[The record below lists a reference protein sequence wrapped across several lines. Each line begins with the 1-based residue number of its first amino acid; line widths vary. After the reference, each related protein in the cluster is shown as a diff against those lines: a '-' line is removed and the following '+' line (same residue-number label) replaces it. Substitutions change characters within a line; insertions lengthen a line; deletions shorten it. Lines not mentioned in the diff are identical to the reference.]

1 VRVWRLVRKRR
12 LPDAFTGEGSRIV
25 GGRWNNPGIRVVY
38 TSSSLSLATLEY
50 LTRASALRAP
60 LDVYSIWADVPDDLP
75 MEIIRAD
82 RLVKRWRQYDPPVQS
97 LCELGD
103 AWFAR
108 GQTAVLRVPS
118 AIIPAE
124 DNFLLNP
131 THEGF
136 GKIKIGRSIMRA
148 AFDVRLFR

>member
-1 VRVWRLVRKRR
+1 MRVWRLVRKRR
-12 LPDAFTGEGSRIV
+12 LPSAFSGEGSRIA
-25 GGRWNNPGIRVVY
+25 GARWNNPGIPVVY

-60 LDVYSIWADVPDDLP
+60 QDVYSIWADIPDDLP
-75 MEIIRAD
+75 TEIIRVD

-97 LCELGD
+97 LRELGD

-108 GQTAVLRVPS
+108 RQTAVLRVPS

-124 DNFLLNP
+124 HNFLINP
-131 THEGF
+131 THADF
-136 GKIKIGRSIMRA
+136 GKVKIGQSMRA
-148 AFDVRLFR
+148 VFDPRLFR